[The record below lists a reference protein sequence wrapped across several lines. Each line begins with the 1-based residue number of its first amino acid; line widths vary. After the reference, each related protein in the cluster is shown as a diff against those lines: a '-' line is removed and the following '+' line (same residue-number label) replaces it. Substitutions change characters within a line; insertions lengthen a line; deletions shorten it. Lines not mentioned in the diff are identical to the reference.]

1 MDTSNSNRELMW
13 SITCTDSKGNPR
25 CITNSK
31 GRKRRPG
38 TKDLP
43 AAVKTTDGQFLNF
56 LCRCL
61 EWDPSRRMT
70 PEEALQHDWILEVN
84 KPTNREISDSSI
96 SMVIFITK
104 VL

>member
-1 MDTSNSNRELMW
+1 MNVHEVIVGKCWKLYLFVSSRELFS

-38 TKDLP
+38 TKELP

-61 EWDPSRRMT
+61 EWDPSQRMT
-70 PEEALQHDWILEVN
+70 PEEALQHEWILEVN
-84 KPTNREISDSSI
+84 NS
-96 SMVIFITK
+96 
-104 VL
+104 LY